1 MTTPVSRRGRPRNVL
16 TDAQRADIA
25 RLAKRGMG
33 EARVAQ
39 RLGIS
44 LRSARNELEALGTR
58 ARHTLTWTQV
68 QDDYLREHA
77 GEQAPRRLAR
87 EVSRLGPARSE
98 KAVYNQLVALGLS
111 GCELVE
117 GMPRGRYTLA
127 ELRTDLTVEQIV
139 EVTGIERY
147 LIQSRINRRELG
159 ARHEDGAWR
168 VWPAVLRSWL
178 LGAGR
183 ELLHRALGGRREL
196 TALLVGEWGVSEE
209 SEKAARRRR
218 AG

>member
-1 MTTPVSRRGRPRNVL
+1 MTTSRRGRPRNAL
-16 TDAQRADIA
+16 TEAQRADVA

-33 EARVAQ
+33 Q
-39 RLGIS
+39 RRIATRLDVPEWS
-44 LRSARNELEALGTR
+44 VRLEVEALGTR
-58 ARHTLTWTQV
+58 ARRTLAWTPA

-87 EVSRLGPARSE
+87 EVSKLGPARTE
-98 KAVYNQLVALGLS
+98 KAVYNQLAALGLS
-111 GCELVE
+111 GCEPVE

-139 EVTGIERY
+139 EVTGIDRY
-147 LIQSRINRRELG
+147 VIQSRIDRRELG
-159 ARHEDGAWR
+159 ARQEDGAWR
-168 VWPAVLRSWL
+168 VWPAVLRTWL

-183 ELLHRALGGRREL
+183 ELLNRALGGRREL
-196 TALLVGEWGVSEE
+196 AALLVGEWGVSEE